1 MHHAPFRNHPVTHN
15 GTVLYFRGFPIL
27 QAALQSLLDKG
38 MKNAD
43 EVILTGC
50 SAGGLGTYVHADY
63 VASIVPQSAK
73 FRAMADAGYV
83 IPTVHLLV
91 ALEIKSS

>member
-1 MHHAPFRNHPVTHN
+1 
-15 GTVLYFRGFPIL
+15 
-27 QAALQSLLDKG
+27 

-50 SAGGLGTYVHADY
+50 SAGGLGTYIHADY
-63 VASIVPQSAK
+63 VASVVPQSAK

-83 IPTVHLLV
+83 IPMVHSLV
-91 ALEIKSS
+91 VLETKNSEINIYFCPIYIHSYFLDEPNINGDNDIQAKTQYGM

>member
-1 MHHAPFRNHPVTHN
+1 
-15 GTVLYFRGFPIL
+15 
-27 QAALQSLLDKG
+27 

-63 VASIVPQSAK
+63 VASVVPQSAK
-73 FRAMADAGYV
+73 FQAMADAGYV
-83 IPTVHLLV
+83 IPTVHCLV
-91 ALEIKSS
+91 GLETKSSEINDIYFLCYIHYSYFLDEPNINGDMDIQAKCQYGM

>member
-1 MHHAPFRNHPVTHN
+1 MSLCVHKSHRFRNRPITHN

-27 QAALQSLLDKG
+27 QATVQYLLDSG

-63 VASIVPQSAK
+63 VASVVPQSAK

-83 IPTVHLLV
+83 ITRVH
-91 ALEIKSS
+91 